1 MENGKTKRMN
11 TRFGII
17 LAVAACTGLTW
28 RAAASDA
35 DVSDPEPEMVV
46 PAVATVPAA
55 PESISPEISAAR
67 REIERLQAERDAVL
81 NWVLQNMQH
90 RLPVPETLLTSMDA
104 VAVDDAFELD
114 AELAALVHATPEEI
128 EVVNDALALA
138 LRDAQVIWQRIAT
151 AVVYPDGDRVVT
163 VPPHEAEGGAVRAR
177 FDVALR
183 EALGEARADLLW
195 KAAGRDLNR
204 RFVFFG
210 AGARVIRFTPLAV
223 AGGGA
228 WTRVRDELVTADIS
242 GVRHIEAIEFEI
254 SQIPEAYGF
263 YHRLAESAR

>member
-1 MENGKTKRMN
+1 MN

-17 LAVAACTGLTW
+17 LAAAACAGLTW
-28 RAAASDA
+28 RTAASDVEA
-35 DVSDPEPEMVV
+35 PDPEPEGAIH
-46 PAVATVPAA
+46 AVAADIV
-55 PESISPEISAAR
+55 SPGLSAAR

-90 RLPVPETLLTSMDA
+90 RLPVPETMLTSMDA

-114 AELAALVHATPEEI
+114 AELAALVRATPEEAAA
-128 EVVNDALALA
+128 VNDALALA

-151 AVVYPDGDRVVT
+151 AVAYPDGDRVAT

-177 FDVALR
+177 FDTALR
-183 EALGEARADLLW
+183 AALGEARADLLW

-210 AGARVIRFTPLAV
+210 AGARVVRFTPLAV

-242 GVRHIEAIEFEI
+242 GVRHIEAIEFETGE
-254 SQIPEAYGF
+254 IPEAYGF
-263 YHRLAESAR
+263 YHRLAASAR